1 MDAVF
6 VSPRRTSRQ
15 VVAVVEEVLPTLG
28 LAYMLDDAH
37 CRWAVT
43 RSTPGSGLHS
53 LDEGHKV
60 ALTISQLDDFEMASA
75 YAPLD

>member
-6 VSPRRTSRQ
+6 VSPRRDSRQ

-28 LAYMLDDAH
+28 LAYMVDEAH

-43 RSTPGSGLHS
+43 RSTPGSGLQS

-60 ALTISQLDDFEMASA
+60 ALTISRHDDFELASD
-75 YAPLD
+75 YAPLI

>member
-1 MDAVF
+1 MQPVLF
-6 VSPRRTSRQ
+6 SPRGPSRE

-28 LAYMLDDAH
+28 LAYMVDDAH

-43 RSTPGSGLHS
+43 RSTPGSGIQS
-53 LDEGHKV
+53 LDEGRRV
-60 ALTISQLDDFEMASA
+60 SLTISRHDDFELASD